1 MNEGRIEEHPVLL
14 KFERGRKVTFAFE
27 GKRLEAFEGE
37 TIAAAL
43 VASGVKVL
51 GWSQKLHRPRGF
63 FCAIGKCSS
72 CLMRVDGVPNVR
84 ACTTPV
90 KDGLGV
96 ERQEGKPKIL

>member
-1 MNEGRIEEHPVLL
+1 MTRITEHPVLEF
-14 KFERGRKVTFAFE
+14 KRGRSLPFTFE
-27 GKRLEAFEGE
+27 GKRLDAFEGE

-43 VASGVKVL
+43 VANGVKIL

-84 ACTTPV
+84 TCTTQV
-90 KDGLGV
+90 AEGMMV
-96 ERQEGKPKIL
+96 ERQEGKPKV

>member
-1 MNEGRIEEHPVLL
+1 MTRITEHPVLEF
-14 KFERGRKVTFAFE
+14 KRERKASFTFE
-27 GKRLEAFEGE
+27 GRRLEAFEGE

-43 VASGVKVL
+43 VANDAKIL

-90 KDGLGV
+90 RDGMIV
-96 ERQEGKPKIL
+96 ERQEGHPKV